1 MRYRQYIASDAWLM
15 SPARYEALRS
25 AGFRCRIC
33 NAPSSEVILQ
43 VHHRSYVNLGDESP
57 DDLTALC
64 RDCHHDVHN
73 FLRARLYAK
82 LQPPTVVDIVIHE
95 RGPLFD
101 ASIAGAAA

>member
-1 MRYRQYIASDAWLM
+1 MRYRQYIASDAWLT

-25 AGFRCRIC
+25 ARFRCRIC
-33 NAPSSEVILQ
+33 NAPSSEIILQ
-43 VHHRSYVNLGDESP
+43 VHHRTYVNLGDESP

-82 LQPPTVVDIVIHE
+82 LAPPTALDVVITA
-95 RGPLFD
+95 RAPLFD
-101 ASIAGAAA
+101 ASFAGEAA